1 MDKENMYIHDAYIA
15 MAERTIKRFFI
26 LCLILFFALIITNAA
41 WIRYESQFEVVETT
55 TIEATQEV
63 DSGNGNGDAVI
74 YDGVTID
81 GASEAER

>member
-26 LCLILFFALIITNAA
+26 LCILLFFALIITNVA
-41 WIRYESQFEVVETT
+41 WFRYESQFEVIETT

-63 DSGNGNGDAVI
+63 DSGNGDAVI

-81 GASEAER
+81 GASKAER

>member
-26 LCLILFFALIITNAA
+26 LCLLLFFALIITNAA

-63 DSGNGNGDAVI
+63 DSGSGNGDAVI
-74 YDGVTID
+74 YDGVMID

>member
-1 MDKENMYIHDAYIA
+1 MDKENLYIHDAYIA

-26 LCLILFFALIITNAA
+26 LCILLFFTLIITIAA
-41 WIRYESQFEVVETT
+41 FFYYESQFEVIETT

-63 DSGNGNGDAVI
+63 DSGNGGDAII

-81 GASEAER
+81 GASETER